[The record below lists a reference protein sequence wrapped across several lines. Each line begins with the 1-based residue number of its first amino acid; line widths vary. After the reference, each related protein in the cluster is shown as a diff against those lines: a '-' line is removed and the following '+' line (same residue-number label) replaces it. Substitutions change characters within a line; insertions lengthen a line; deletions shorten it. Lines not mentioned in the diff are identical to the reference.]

1 MEIVNAI
8 AIKDQDKF
16 DSLDLP
22 NQEVSIEYR
31 ITTPFVVKDATEKG
45 PDDDV
50 IIRGPVYVGDEDM
63 LDRHGELVDYEA
75 MMAAWDKYSKNPV
88 ILYNHSKT
96 YGVIGKMTGVAMDEF
111 GDFGTVPV
119 GTAEIDA
126 GEKDITRKIRKGMLK
141 AFSIGFIAKAAV
153 KVCEDKD
160 EECYIR
166 FTEIDWV
173 ETSVV
178 DVPASPGALFNVE
191 KTVTLTGGKKK
202 SVLETCDCDD
212 TCCSGEKKI
221 ETCDCPE
228 GECQNPD
235 NCTTGSIE
243 PNSSNLTENS
253 VPEKL
258 VEKEEVGVD
267 IFTTAEEAEAR
278 AVELGCEGYHTMENE
293 EGETLF
299 MPCASMEDYES
310 STGDTPESEESETN
324 SVKNPL
330 IELDGLSEAKNMADE
345 TIPETIEDPIANEMA
360 VEVPETKS
368 PSAGTAQDMEKLAA
382 MEAAGEVEAEAPAEE
397 VVEEEVAPAKGK
409 KGKKSVEPEDEAEE
423 EVEETEEVAEEEA
436 VEEEAVEEKS
446 SPSGVDILMEVVS
459 VLKNL
464 DSRVAGMESAIAD
477 NDSLR
482 SEIEELSAT
491 ITERDEEIATLTE
504 KAVEATAEAEMEA
517 EVSKRVAERLA
528 SVGVE
533 AEDLPAPSRKSET
546 SDANPLPVSKSGV
559 TRFDPQPHISPGMN
573 GLAKWLEANIAAKGG
588 N

>member
-22 NQEVSIEYR
+22 NQDVQIEYR
-31 ITTPFVVKDATEKG
+31 ITTPFVVETKAEKG

-50 IIRGPVYVGDEDM
+50 VIRGPVYVGDEDM

-153 KVCEDKD
+153 KVCEDKE

-191 KTVTLTGGKKK
+191 KTVTLAGAKNA
-202 SVLETCDCDD
+202 VVAETCDCGGS
-212 TCCSGEKKI
+212 CCSSKEAI
-221 ETCDCPE
+221 DANTP
-228 GECQNPD
+228 
-235 NCTTGSIE
+235 SI
-243 PNSSNLTENS
+243 S
-253 VPEKL
+253 VNGIPEKL
-258 VEKEEVGVD
+258 ESKEQVGTD

-278 AVELGCEGYHTMENE
+278 AIELGCEGYHTMENE
-293 EGETLF
+293 AGETLF

-330 IELDGLSEAKNMADE
+330 IELDGLSEANNMADE
-345 TIPETIEDPIANEMA
+345 TITETIEETVEEPIATEMA

-368 PSAGTAQDMEKLAA
+368 PSAGTTQDMEKLAA
-382 MEAAGEVEAEAPAEE
+382 MEAEAPAEVVEE
-397 VVEEEVAPAKGK
+397 VVEEVAPAKGK

-423 EVEETEEVAEEEA
+423 AVEETEEVAEEEA

-446 SPSGVDILMEVVS
+446 TPSGVDILMEVVS
-459 VLKNL
+459 VLKDL
-464 DSRVAGMESAIAD
+464 DSRVAGFESAIAD

-491 ITERDEEIATLTE
+491 ITERDEEIASLTE
-504 KAVEATAEAEMEA
+504 KAVEAEAEAEMEA

-533 AEDLPAPSRKSET
+533 AEDLPAPSRKSDT
-546 SDANPLPVSKSGV
+546 SDANPLPVGKSGV

-573 GLAKWLEANIAAKGG
+573 GLAKWLEANLASKGS

>member
-22 NQEVSIEYR
+22 NQEVQIEYR
-31 ITTPFVVKDATEKG
+31 ITTPFIVKNDEKG

-75 MMAAWDKYSKNPV
+75 MMAAWEKYSKNPV

-96 YGVIGKMTGVAMDEF
+96 YGVIGKMTGVAMDDF

-191 KTVTLTGGKKK
+191 KTVTLAGAIQQETKTACCDSCSDEKEK
-202 SVLETCDCDD
+202 SV
-212 TCCSGEKKI
+212 
-221 ETCDCPE
+221 CDCPD
-228 GECQNPD
+228 GECQDPD
-235 NCTTGSIE
+235 NCTIE
-243 PNSSNLTENS
+243 LNSSDLT
-253 VPEKL
+253 VGGIPEKL
-258 VEKEEVGVD
+258 VEKEEVGTD

-278 AVELGCEGYHTMENE
+278 AVELGCEGYHSIENAD
-293 EGETLF
+293 GETLF
-299 MPCASMEDYES
+299 MPCTSMEDYES
-310 STGDTPESEESETN
+310 STGDDPTQEESETN

-345 TIPETIEDPIANEMA
+345 TLTETIEETVEEPIATEMA

-368 PSAGTAQDMEKLAA
+368 PSAGTTQDMEKLA
-382 MEAAGEVEAEAPAEE
+382 ELESAGEVAEEAPAE
-397 VVEEEVAPAKGK
+397 VVEEEVKPAKGK
-409 KGKKSVEPEDEAEE
+409 KGKKSVEPEDDAEE
-423 EVEETEEVAEEEA
+423 AVEETEEKA

-446 SPSGVDILMEVVS
+446 TPSGVDILMEVVS
-459 VLKNL
+459 VLKDL
-464 DSRVAGMESAIAD
+464 DSRVANFESAIAE

-491 ITERDEEIATLTE
+491 ITERDEEIASLTE
-504 KAVEATAEAEMEA
+504 KAVEAEAEAEMEA

-546 SDANPLPVSKSGV
+546 SDANPLPTERKGT

-573 GLAKWLEANIAAKGG
+573 GLAKWLEANIASKGG